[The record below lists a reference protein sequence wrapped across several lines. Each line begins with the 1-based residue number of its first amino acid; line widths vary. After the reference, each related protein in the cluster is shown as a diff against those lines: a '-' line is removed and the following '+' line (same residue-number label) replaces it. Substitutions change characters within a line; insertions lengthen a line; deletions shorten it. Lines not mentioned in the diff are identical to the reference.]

1 MVAPEKYR
9 ASIAFTIGCFSCFAW
24 LFTTASANI
33 FCAQICVNLA
43 TLYHPEYAWTQWQV
57 YLVYAGI
64 LIICTAIV
72 IFLPTLI
79 PIGETVFFWT
89 SITGFVVSFVTLL
102 AASDTKQS
110 GSVVFTQWTNQT
122 GWSDGFAFLL
132 AVGQAMYGKDVH
144 YQLRGADPEC
154 SRLPL
159 HRFSNTY
166 I

>member
-72 IFLPTLI
+72 IFLPKLI
-79 PIGETVFFWT
+79 PIGETVFFWS
-89 SITGFVVSFVTLL
+89 SITGFVVSFITLL

-132 AVGQAMYGKDVH
+132 AVGQAMYGESVH
-144 YQLRGADPEC
+144 VDCEVFDSDC
-154 SRLPL
+154 SRFPL